1 MEPKPATPEQK
12 QPDPPQQPPRQVGRP
27 IDDVKFE
34 QLIAQKL
41 ADANQAV
48 LNLNAMVVDLQ
59 QKLEASNNVGA
70 HLMEQVKRLTAD
82 NEALRKAMGDK
93 APAPPADPAALNAAT
108 KRVGEGSP
116 AQDKRGRHADGAAT
130 SFPQ

>member
-1 MEPKPATPEQK
+1 MEQKPEAPKQK
-12 QPDPPQQPPRQVGRP
+12 QPDPPQQPPRQAGRS

-59 QKLEASNNVGA
+59 QKLEASNNAGA
-70 HLMEQVKRLTAD
+70 HLMEEVKRLTAD
-82 NEALRKAMGDK
+82 NEALRNAMGEK
-93 APAPPADPAALNAAT
+93 APAPPTPLAPPADP
-108 KRVGEGSP
+108 
-116 AQDKRGRHADGAAT
+116 
-130 SFPQ
+130 PQ

>member
-1 MEPKPATPEQK
+1 MEQK
-12 QPDPPQQPPRQVGRP
+12 QPAAQQQPSRQVGRQ

-59 QKLEASNNVGA
+59 QKLDASNNAGI
-70 HLMEQVKRLTAD
+70 HLMEENKRLTAD
-82 NEALRKAMGDK
+82 NEALRKAIGDK
-93 APAPPADPAALNAAT
+93 APMPPDDPP
-108 KRVGEGSP
+108 VP
-116 AQDKRGRHADGAAT
+116 DK
-130 SFPQ
+130 Q